1 VWCAAFFEGIFMNE
15 AYDSIAQQQ
24 PATGS
29 SATSKAVDIVNRTK
43 ESVLAGAKE
52 KPAVFLSGAF
62 VATIILSLLIGYWRG
77 RVEEA
82 SRRQR
87 IFEQLI
93 PELTKWMKQHGSRL
107 YEPIREG
114 IETTKS
120 AAEEVSRSGANLQRY
135 LRPMIRKQKRKFA
148 NFF

>member
-1 VWCAAFFEGIFMNE
+1 MRRFFEGIFMNE
-15 AYDSIAQQQ
+15 AYDSIAQQ

-29 SATSKAVDIVNRTK
+29 SPTNKAVDIVNRTR

-52 KPAVFLSGAF
+52 KPGVILSGAL
-62 VATIILSLLIGYWRG
+62 VATIILSVLIGYWRG

-93 PELTKWMKQHGSRL
+93 PELTRWMKQYGRRM

-114 IETTKS
+114 IETTRS
-120 AAEEVSRSGANLQRY
+120 AAEEVTRSGANLQRY
-135 LRPMIRKQKRKFA
+135 LRPIINKQKRRFA
-148 NFF
+148 NLF